1 MQYAPSIADTQY
13 TDVSLPPS
21 PPLRMSKS
29 TLFEV
34 LHRIGHAFSHV
45 QYAVCGTAAMV
56 AFDFDR
62 RKPTHVSIVCP
73 SHTRDVLASW
83 AVTGGM
89 MLYPSKPN
97 EIGIPVDG
105 DTWMIQVK
113 YLETDD
119 NHRFE
124 RLDACHFNFG
134 CDDVTTAVLTPAAQ
148 LEQIAQVY
156 IDPRYN
162 QSWRYKERLGSDAIW
177 LLEQMCK
184 QDVDKFGMD
193 LRHANIPTI
202 RDQRFWL
209 VFTTAHPEA
218 VGLFYDAGLRDEE
231 EEVSGNGRENGKE
244 YEQEQEHA
252 NAEEYDA
259 QEYGQEY
266 GPEYYQ
272 EIDQENEEEHD
283 QEQGHEQERAR
294 VESPVSPHDPPPEQP
309 RRRDE
314 SGRSRRR
321 SSRVRSRSRT
331 RTDQGSRRRRRPSEH
346 GPILTRAEE
355 RRVAMDRAR
364 ARGQVRRRSSQEPNK
379 FSLSSAL
386 DSLLGG
392 GHRDGYRR

>member
-1 MQYAPSIADTQY
+1 MQYAPSIADSQY

-21 PPLRMSKS
+21 PPLRMCKS

-34 LHRIGHAFSHV
+34 LHRIGHVFSHV

-56 AFDFDR
+56 AFGFDR

-83 AVTGGM
+83 AVAGGM

-97 EIGIPVDG
+97 EIGVSVDG

-134 CDDVTTAVLTPAAQ
+134 CDDVITAVLTPAAQ

-162 QSWRYKERLGSDAIW
+162 QSWRYKERLGDDAIW

-184 QDVDKFGMD
+184 EGVPNCGMN
-193 LRHANIPTI
+193 LGNANIPTI

-231 EEVSGNGRENGKE
+231 EEVSGSGRGNRQECEHQHEQDHAHTQE
-244 YEQEQEHA
+244 YEQEHAHTQEYEQYEQQYAHEYEQEYEREIEQEHES
-252 NAEEYDA
+252 NRQCHRMIYLQSNPDA
-259 QEYGQEY
+259 
-266 GPEYYQ
+266 
-272 EIDQENEEEHD
+272 
-283 QEQGHEQERAR
+283 
-294 VESPVSPHDPPPEQP
+294 
-309 RRRDE
+309 
-314 SGRSRRR
+314 
-321 SSRVRSRSRT
+321 
-331 RTDQGSRRRRRPSEH
+331 
-346 GPILTRAEE
+346 E
-355 RRVAMDRAR
+355 RREAVRDADHLGSVPAPALAPTRDLAAGDDLLNMDR
-364 ARGQVRRRSSQEPNK
+364 S
-379 FSLSSAL
+379 
-386 DSLLGG
+386 
-392 GHRDGYRR
+392 